1 MKNIILVLWK
11 VKMLYSIAISKQLIS
26 IYKKPMLFDSG
37 TFDSLLGDSNYVKR
51 NFIS

>member
-1 MKNIILVLWK
+1 
-11 VKMLYSIAISKQLIS
+11 MLYSIAISKQLIS

-51 NFIS
+51 RIEILFPKLLFV